1 MCAHLN
7 PTLVLYTLQDASP
20 QQSDPCHSYTV
31 LNDDW
36 RVTTTLDRSVIRCD
50 HHVQWHGWYR
60 MFHQGVSVRIPE
72 SCVPTFRCSTDATL
86 WLNAPHPRPEDGI
99 VTREVCGHWEGDCCY
114 YKKPSIQ
121 VKACPGNYTVYK
133 LVDPGHCYVA
143 YCTGKML
150 FSDIVAVFVSILHSP
165 LFLLRKD
172 FHLLYLLSKT
182 ACVRV
187 CVCACVRV
195 CVRAWVCVCV
205 CERVY
210 VRVYVCL
217 CVCVCVCVCVT

>member
-1 MCAHLN
+1 MGVPLW
-7 PTLVLYTLQDASP
+7 LILFLYTLQDASP

-143 YCTGKML
+143 YCTEPRTQFQQRLRLKMAL
-150 FSDIVAVFVSILHSP
+150 QRELSHAEMAQFTSQIREKLIQMGYPSDITVKMV
-165 LFLLRKD
+165 
-172 FHLLYLLSKT
+172 
-182 ACVRV
+182 
-187 CVCACVRV
+187 
-195 CVRAWVCVCV
+195 
-205 CERVY
+205 
-210 VRVYVCL
+210 
-217 CVCVCVCVCVT
+217 